1 MDEERKEAI
10 DKMRNPALMRAKEK
24 AVALEAGEVATVKG
38 SFGKVALLLLGLFAA
53 TGVSCFMTIGG
64 RTVIALVLLTF
75 GVSMYIAFHPQY
87 TAELSA
93 PYVVLEGIVLGQ
105 IVTIQERLH
114 PGIGIQTLV
123 ITFVIAAIVAAAY
136 MFHWVEVNQVFK
148 SSTFLA
154 TIGIAIVYVIDL
166 VLMLGFDMQVPMIH
180 ENNWKGILASVLVI
194 YVAARNLVWDLDD
207 ICSLS
212 AKGLPKY
219 YEWYFGFSLV
229 ITLIWLYVEIA
240 QLLRKIARL

>member
-1 MDEERKEAI
+1 
-10 DKMRNPALMRAKEK
+10 
-24 AVALEAGEVATVKG
+24 
-38 SFGKVALLLLGLFAA
+38 
-53 TGVSCFMTIGG
+53 
-64 RTVIALVLLTF
+64 
-75 GVSMYIAFHPQY
+75 
-87 TAELSA
+87 
-93 PYVVLEGIVLGQ
+93 
-105 IVTIQERLH
+105 
-114 PGIGIQTLV
+114 
-123 ITFVIAAIVAAAY
+123 

-207 ICSLS
+207 ICTLS

-229 ITLIWLYVEIA
+229 ITLIWLYVEIV
-240 QLLRKIARL
+240 QLLRKIARI